1 MLILNAGPSLFKICF
16 MSLCEDSTYCY
27 SHTRIPVEPSR
38 APDVPGSYGVDHINR
53 DVPERDSDIL
63 SEPKLPGSAGVHP
76 VVLSNRLCR
85 AGTMLSPGSAMFT
98 PGSTVLTP
106 GSTVLTQ
113 GSTVLAVDLVMD
125 LVDTTIF
132 LPEILGGIFSSFRF
146 FSAFSSMLTL
156 QRSS

>member
-1 MLILNAGPSLFKICF
+1 MCRGLPW
-16 MSLCEDSTYCY
+16 ST
-27 SHTRIPVEPSR
+27 
-38 APDVPGSYGVDHINR
+38 GINR

-85 AGTMLSPGSAMFT
+85 VGTVLSPGSAMFT

-106 GSTVLTQ
+106 GSTVLTL

-132 LPEILGGIFSSFRF
+132 LPEILGRHLLFFSSFSLDFR
-146 FSAFSSMLTL
+146 
-156 QRSS
+156 RC